1 MFESIDKKK
10 LIIIG
15 CSIIG
20 FVVVILLASF
30 VISIVKPHYYS
41 YEEVEEKIK
50 SAVKSYYESN
60 PSMVP
65 VNDGEYT
72 VQYSTLEEGKFI
84 KPLNEILKDGDN
96 CSVNITVSKSGDNI
110 SYLPYLTCP
119 GSYETKELYKVIKEN
134 NPTVSEGSGLYEN
147 ENGGYYFRGEVKNNY
162 VTFGT
167 IDVNDTDYP
176 YLWRILSIESDNTI
190 KLMATLT
197 DSDFHVWDDRYNEGK
212 ESDWGYNTFELSRA
226 KETLK
231 NLENNT
237 NIANDLMKNALV
249 SKELC
254 VGKRKVND
262 TTKDGSVECSIM
274 STDKFMFGLITP
286 YEYMRASL
294 DENCKTLDSE
304 SCSNYNFLYSRKN
317 NTWTLT
323 AEDSEDNDF
332 NVYYLYKYAFKSSRA
347 ALDKPF
353 MPTAYLNSRALFK
366 SGNGTSDDPYV
377 IR

>member
-20 FVVVILLASF
+20 FIVIILLASF

-60 PSMVP
+60 PTMVP

-96 CSVNITVSKSGDNI
+96 CSVTITVSKSGDNI

-231 NLENNT
+231 KLENNT
-237 NIANDLMKNALV
+237 NITNDLMKNTLV

-254 VGKRKVND
+254 VGKRKVSD
-262 TTKDGSVECSIM
+262 TTKDGSAECSIM
-274 STDKFMFGLITP
+274 STDKYMFGLITP

-323 AEDSEDNDF
+323 AEDNKDNDF

-353 MPTAYLNSRALFK
+353 MPTAYLNSRTLFK